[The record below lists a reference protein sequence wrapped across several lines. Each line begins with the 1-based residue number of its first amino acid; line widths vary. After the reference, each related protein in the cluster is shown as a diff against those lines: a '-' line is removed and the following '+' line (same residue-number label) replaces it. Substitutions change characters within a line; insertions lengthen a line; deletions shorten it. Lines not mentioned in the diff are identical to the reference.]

1 MSSSNFKVQVNSAT
15 VYESDSPA
23 GFYIVKNAVEHTLR
37 TLEKEYQVETFG
49 KTFRDEL
56 ISKKFYFVVLP

>member
-1 MSSSNFKVQVNSAT
+1 MSSPNYKIQVNSAT

-23 GFYIVKNAVEHTLR
+23 GFFDVKNAVEHTLR
-37 TLEKEYQVETFG
+37 TLEKEYQAETFT

-56 ISKKFYFVVLP
+56 IGKKVYFVVLP